1 MENKPLNHTAMNKT
15 LILILMSLLLLG
27 KTEAQ
32 EQSQD
37 SLLVG
42 MPLHHHA
49 VTIDAFTY
57 LADAC
62 LLTYEYFLP
71 HRASLEVELGAQGF
85 HWKQLQYLGAS
96 TRPGIATTIG
106 YKFFF
111 PVGKRSK
118 AMARVGSIPRVSYFI
133 KPRLTYVHQWS
144 SYDVY
149 VGNVGWDIV
158 TQRTTLHEN
167 YLSLGI
173 ILGRQFVSRHG
184 FVFSPYFGYNLPLW
198 RKGPF
203 HTSDHPGSSAVYYG
217 YFSAGIKLGWA
228 F

>member
-1 MENKPLNHTAMNKT
+1 MENKPLNLAIMTKT
-15 LILILMSLLLLG
+15 LILILMPLLLLG
-27 KTEAQ
+27 NTQAQ
-32 EQSQD
+32 EPD
-37 SLLVG
+37 SLLNDQ
-42 MPLHHHA
+42 PLRHHA
-49 VTIDAFTY
+49 VTVDPFTY
-57 LADAC
+57 FADAC
-62 LLTYEYFLP
+62 LLTYEHALP

-85 HWKQLQYLGAS
+85 HWRQLQYMGAT

-106 YKFFF
+106 YKFYF
-111 PVGKRSK
+111 PAGKRSK
-118 AMARVGSIPRVSYFI
+118 AMARAGSLPRVGYFV

-173 ILGRQFVSRHG
+173 ILGRQFMSRHG
-184 FVFSPYFGYNLPLW
+184 FVFTPYFGYNFPLW
-198 RKGPF
+198 LKGPF
-203 HTSDHPGSSAVYYG
+203 HTTENPGSSAVYYG
-217 YFSAGIKLGWA
+217 YATLGMKFGWA